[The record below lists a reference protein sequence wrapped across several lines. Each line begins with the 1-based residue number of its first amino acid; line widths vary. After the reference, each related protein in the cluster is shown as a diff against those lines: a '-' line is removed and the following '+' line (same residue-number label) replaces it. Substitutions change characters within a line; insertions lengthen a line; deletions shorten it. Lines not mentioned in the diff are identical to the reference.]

1 MPTLLVKRSRCA
13 KCGCH
18 GNGLWARV
26 RFMRNWVLQIGILI
40 CPVVILV
47 GQDIDAN
54 ITTENRRPITV
65 ADQISD
71 PAERAAF
78 QALFQPTKPKQTLE
92 QAKLFLARFPQSAFL
107 FQAYEMAAR
116 ASFGLEDYD
125 AGLNYARQSLT
136 LLPENPLL
144 LVSVADVEAQK
155 HLNDAAISDARDAVE
170 YLDRFARPSGVAP
183 TNWPE
188 LKSKLKATAEF
199 AEGRARL
206 EQALALPKGEKRDAL
221 LKDCKAL
228 LADARLL
235 NSSDDEIVYLLGL
248 VQLASGDLN
257 SAAASF
263 AAIYRVNGS
272 LADKVRENL
281 QSIYTMLGSRD
292 SFESFVKQ
300 AERQESNPS
309 NSRIAAVGGVSVQ
322 PLPDY
327 AGSDSCRGCHS
338 SVYRQWSQTGMSRML
353 RPYSPQNVTGDFQD
367 KNEFYLE
374 DEAAY
379 HEGKVESANLQ
390 PRTLFARMMIRQGR
404 HYFDVQQSDG
414 KLHTYPVDYT
424 IGSKFQ
430 QAYATRLP
438 SGEIHVSPIQYSTL
452 QKRWINYWT
461 IIDGGRSERSDLRSW
476 EKLSAATSY
485 QAICA
490 VCHTSQLRN
499 AKGGGFDVNN
509 VEFREPGIDCEM
521 CHGPSAQHV
530 IEMTANEPYPKRAID
545 PPVNFHDLGSRD
557 FVRICSQCH
566 MQSAIRASGPGG
578 ELNYSRSGEFFPN
591 NLSIPFGE
599 FSRIGFYKDGRF
611 RQTTFIVEAL
621 QRSQCFRKGQ
631 VSCGT
636 CHDLHGHD
644 AASNLRSVKFRDQPD
659 LMCTSC
665 HSQFQSNTSVAAH
678 THHRVDS
685 EGSRCVSCHM
695 PRIMD
700 AVLFRARTHQI
711 DDIPNADLTQRFGR
725 EESPNA
731 CLLCHSERTA
741 GWVKEI

>member
-1 MPTLLVKRSRCA
+1 MLKRA
-13 KCGCH
+13 
-18 GNGLWARV
+18 LW
-26 RFMRNWVLQIGILI
+26 IGILL
-40 CPVVILV
+40 CPLV
-47 GQDIDAN
+47 RLEGQDIDTN
-54 ITTENRRPITV
+54 ITTQNRRPSTV
-65 ADQISD
+65 SDQISD

-78 QALFQPTKPKQTLE
+78 LDLFQQTQPKPMLE
-92 QAKLFLARFPQSAFL
+92 QAKSFLTRFPQSAFL

-125 AGLNYARQSLT
+125 AGLNYARQSLRI
-136 LLPENPLL
+136 LPENPLL

-155 HLNDAAISDARDAVE
+155 HLNDAAISDARDALE
-170 YLDRFARPSGVAP
+170 YLDRFAAPGTVALES
-183 TNWPE
+183 WPE
-188 LKSKLKATAEF
+188 LKNKLKATAEF
-199 AEGRARL
+199 AEGRAL
-206 EQALALPKGEKRDAL
+206 LQQALALPKGGKRDAL
-221 LKDCKAL
+221 LRDCKTL
-228 LADARLL
+228 LAEAQTL
-235 NSSDDEIVYLLGL
+235 NSSDVEIVYLLGL

-257 SAAASF
+257 SAAGSF
-263 AAIYRVNGS
+263 ATIYRANGS
-272 LADKVRENL
+272 LASKARENL
-281 QSIYTMLGSRD
+281 QNIYAMLNSRD
-292 SFESFVKQ
+292 SFESFVGQ
-300 AERQESNPS
+300 AERKNSVPS
-309 NSRIAAVGGVSVQ
+309 RSQIAVVGSPSVQ

-353 RPYSPQNVTGDFQD
+353 RPYAPQNVIGDFQD

-374 DEAAY
+374 DEAANR
-379 HEGKVESANLQ
+379 EGKGESANRQ
-390 PRTLFARMMIRQGR
+390 GRTLFARMVIRDGR
-404 HYFDVQQSDG
+404 HYFDIQQSDG
-414 KLHTYPVDYT
+414 QLHAYPVDYT

-438 SGEIHVSPIQYSTL
+438 SGEAHVFPIQYSTL

-485 QAICA
+485 QAVCA

-499 AKGGGFDVNN
+499 VKGGSFDVNN
-509 VEFREPGIDCEM
+509 VEFREPGVDCEM

-545 PPVNFHDLGSRD
+545 PPVNFHDLGNRD

-566 MQSAIRASGPGG
+566 MQSAIRASGHSG
-578 ELNYSRSGEFFPN
+578 ELNYSRSGSFFPS
-591 NLSIPFGE
+591 NLSIPLGE

-621 QRSQCFRKGQ
+621 QRSQCFRQGQ
-631 VSCGT
+631 VSCGS
-636 CHDLHGHD
+636 CHDPHGHD
-644 AASNLRSVKFRDQPD
+644 AASNLTSVKFRDKPD
-659 LMCTSC
+659 LMCTNC
-665 HSQFQSNTSVAAH
+665 HLQFQGSVAIAAH
-678 THHRVDS
+678 THHRFDS

-711 DDIPNADLTQRFGR
+711 DDIPNADMTQRFGP

-731 CLLCHSERTA
+731 CLLCHSEKSA
-741 GWVKEI
+741 GWVKEKLAGWKPAPQS